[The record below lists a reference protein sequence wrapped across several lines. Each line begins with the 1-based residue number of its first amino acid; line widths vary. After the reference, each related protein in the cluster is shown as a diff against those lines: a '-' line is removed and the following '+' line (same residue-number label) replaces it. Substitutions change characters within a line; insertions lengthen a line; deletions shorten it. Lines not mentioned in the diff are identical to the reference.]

1 MGLDSEDFKLF
12 KDIKKELKQQNFL
25 LERQNDILI
34 ELVQQMKY
42 NR

>member
-1 MGLDSEDFKLF
+1 MGLDSEDFKLL
-12 KDIKKELKQQNFL
+12 KQIKQELKEHNFL